1 MTDIDRKANPRIWNS
16 LEACKLVATIATPL
30 IVAILGYLIWN
41 AQRDVIQRWELDQAQ
56 RKQLADTDLK
66 ERDQIRDF
74 RLSIYKK
81 AAPLL
86 GDIVAYHF
94 YVGRWKE
101 TSPADIIE
109 KKRQLDETLYP
120 HRALFTPEFF
130 ARYYTFMSQAFRSAG
145 NHYGESSIRTNFQCR
160 KPGLGGSAENWRPYF
175 TNEDMRRGLCIAYAS
190 LLGSMSEELLLRSLK
205 MQGMIDAEKLCPP
218 FYDIER
224 C

>member
-1 MTDIDRKANPRIWNS
+1 MTDIGNKANRRIWNS
-16 LEACKLVATIATPL
+16 LEVCKLAASIATPL
-30 IVAILGYLIWN
+30 IVFVLGCMIWN
-41 AQRDVIQRWELDQAQ
+41 AQREVVLRSERDLAEQRRLVEA
-56 RKQLADTDLK
+56 DLK
-66 ERDQIRDF
+66 ERDLIRDF

-86 GDIVAYHF
+86 NDIVAYHF

-101 TSPADIIE
+101 ASLADIIQ
-109 KKRQLDETLYP
+109 KKRELDETLYP

-145 NHYGESSIRTNFQCR
+145 NHYGKSSIRTNFPCR
-160 KPGLGGSAENWRPYF
+160 KPGLGESAEHWRPYF
-175 TNEDMRRGLCIAYAS
+175 TNEDMRHGLCIAYAS
-190 LLGSMSEELLLRSLK
+190 LLGSMSEELLLRSLR
-205 MQGMIDAEKLCPP
+205 MPGTVDAEKLCPP